1 MTVCVT
7 GLISEGMTDSIQVTV
22 RCFAGLKEIIGK
34 PEFTLVLPSH
44 CSCSTFKEQLVAFY
58 PEAAIY
64 SSRLLVARNGSY
76 LNDSDFISDRDEL
89 ACFPP
94 VSGG

>member
-1 MTVCVT
+1 MTVWIA
-7 GLISEGMTDSIQVTV
+7 GRISENMTDSIQVTV
-22 RCFAGLKEIIGK
+22 RCFAGLKEKIGK
-34 PEFTLVLPSH
+34 PEFSLVLPSG
-44 CSCSTFKEQLVAFY
+44 CSCATFKEQLVAFY
-58 PEAAIY
+58 PETSVY

-76 LNDSDFISDRDEL
+76 LNDADLINDRDEL

>member
-1 MTVCVT
+1 MTAWIA
-7 GLISEGMTDSIQVTV
+7 GRISESMTDSIQVMV
-22 RCFAGLKEIIGK
+22 RCFAGLKEKIGK
-34 PEFTLVLPSH
+34 PEFSLVLPSG
-44 CSCSTFKEQLVAFY
+44 CSCAAFKEQLVASW
-58 PEAAIY
+58 PEAAVY

-76 LNDSDFISDRDEL
+76 LNDSDLIHDRDEL